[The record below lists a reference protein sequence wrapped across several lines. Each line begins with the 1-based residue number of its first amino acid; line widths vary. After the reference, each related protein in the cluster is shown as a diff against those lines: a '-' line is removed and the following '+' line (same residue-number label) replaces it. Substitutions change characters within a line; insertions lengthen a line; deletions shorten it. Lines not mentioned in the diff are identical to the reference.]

1 MNDEERIDFESLD
14 PTADPARFDE
24 LVRAVRD
31 HAADELAR
39 RQGRWTVIGQIARWQ
54 RPLLAAAAVTAII
67 SGAVLWQTRNG
78 QSGSESATE
87 VAEVLGVPGALATWV
102 QGEGT
107 PTVGQLLV
115 TLGED
120 Q

>member
-1 MNDEERIDFESLD
+1 MNEERIDFESLD

-24 LVRAVRD
+24 LVRAIRD
-31 HAADELAR
+31 HAAGELMR
-39 RQGRWTVIGQIARWQ
+39 RRAQGTVIGQIARWR
-54 RPLLAAAAVTAII
+54 RPFLAAASVAAVI

-78 QSGSESATE
+78 RSSGSATD
-87 VAEVLGVPGALATWV
+87 VADALGLPGALATWV

-115 TLGED
+115 AFGEA